1 MMEHTPHIR
10 QHLEDARRA
19 LAPVAA
25 LLQQLARD
33 ADRAAEEPTPQTQ
46 EALAADVHRML
57 AALAEGADAL
67 LAIRDRLES
76 GADIERLH
84 DTAGG

>member
-1 MMEHTPHIR
+1 MEHTPHIR
-10 QHLEDARRA
+10 RHLEDARRA

-25 LLQQLARD
+25 LMQQLAID
-33 ADRAAEEPTPQTQ
+33 ADRAAEEPTP
-46 EALAADVHRML
+46 EARAALAADLHQTL
-57 AALAEGADAL
+57 TALAEGADAL

-84 DTAGG
+84 DTAGD

>member
-1 MMEHTPHIR
+1 MEHTPYIR

-25 LLQQLARD
+25 LLQQLAID

-46 EALAADVHRML
+46 EALAADLHRML

-84 DTAGG
+84 DTAGD